1 MAAFNNLNPSRQ
13 QKKQQNTLIHTYGKI
28 ITSSVDSQLWLT
40 RLPTNL
46 ATFWEEAPEGTHL
59 GTLTFTK
66 GTPVP
71 KRGTKM
77 KSGQKVI
84 EQKLSLDV
92 AEKFLQSNVC
102 KDNPKLAETVKDLPL
117 DYTITNLTTKIP
129 VMYPFTRKE
138 DGSIE
143 LHGTINRSCN
153 LQMERNTKRYRSMCN
168 TRMADAE
175 EKHYVKSMDEQT
187 EISLLTGLNKAT
199 GVITSGFGS
208 SIADFG
214 KKMNEAPPQFNNKRK
229 FSETQSVRSILFTLF
244 SQQTHWAMKELRGF
258 ISAGRTEK
266 EIRTELAQIAEYH
279 KTGEFKGFWEL
290 KTEFK
295 GAAMNDGNNA
305 GGQGAN
311 KLK

>member
-1 MAAFNNLNPSRQ
+1 MASNLNPSRP
-13 QKKQQNTLIHTYGKI
+13 QKKQQNQLGHTYGKI
-28 ITSSVDSQLWLT
+28 LTSSVDSQLWLT

-46 ATFWEEAPEGTHL
+46 ATLWDEAPEGTLL

-66 GTPVP
+66 GTPAP
-71 KRGTKM
+71 KRGSRIKP
-77 KSGQKVI
+77 GQKPI
-84 EQKLSLDV
+84 QQKLSLEV
-92 AEKFLQSNVC
+92 SEQLIQSNVGN
-102 KDNPKLAETVKDLPL
+102 DNPKLAQVVKDLPL
-117 DYTITNLTTKIP
+117 DYTLTNLTTKIP
-129 VMYPFTRKE
+129 ILHPFTRKE

-143 LHGTINRSCN
+143 LHGTVNRSCN

-175 EKHYVKSMDEQT
+175 AKQFVKSMDEQT

-199 GVITSGFGS
+199 GVITTGFGS
-208 SIADFG
+208 SIAEFG

-279 KTGEFKGFWEL
+279 KTGEFKGYWEL

-295 GAAMNDGNNA
+295 GAAMNDGKTD
-305 GGQGAN
+305 GGHAST
-311 KLK
+311 